1 MPTTASAD
9 FIDHQMAKALTH
21 PERVRIMSEFSG
33 LGRGLMSASTYARR
47 HDLDVSY
54 VAHHFRSLAKWGLIE
69 EVDTKRVR
77 GAIETFYRSRRKLI
91 LEGPCWDGLPVEF
104 REGISGRTMNNLL
117 STVMDAV
124 KAGTFEARPEERALG
139 WDKITL
145 DERGWKRLAV
155 AFRELMDIAA
165 EASEE
170 SEARLAETGD
180 DPILAAWGLLLF
192 EYPDQKR
199 KRMSRNQQTD

>member
-1 MPTTASAD
+1 VPTTASAD
-9 FIDHQMAKALTH
+9 FIDHEMAKALSH
-21 PERVRIMSEFSG
+21 PERVRIMSEFSA
-33 LGRGLMSASTYARR
+33 LGRAGLSASSYARR
-47 HDLDVSY
+47 YDMDVSY

-69 EVDTKRVR
+69 EVATKRVR
-77 GAIETFYRSRRKLI
+77 GAVETIYRSKRKLI
-91 LEGPCWDGLPVEF
+91 MVGACWEALPLEF
-104 REGISGRTMNNLL
+104 REGMSGRTMNNLMN
-117 STVMDAV
+117 TVMDAV

-145 DERGWKRLAV
+145 DERGWKKLAV
-155 AFRELMDIAA
+155 AFRQLMDIAA

-199 KRMSRNQQTD
+199 KRT